1 MFKKWRLLWFYIKTI
16 KKHIKDINNHF
27 AINSINY
34 SYDIKDIKYDN
45 VYRLYTVLNLKP
57 NTTENIQKY
66 GYRYMDNETRK
77 FIIEL
82 KEQLSKYGLFELVG
96 LSKADQISESSI
108 HIIVEFSL
116 LKTSKIARNLIFFL
130 SLIMLVTGICFLF

>member
-1 MFKKWRLLWFYIKTI
+1 MNFY
-16 KKHIKDINNHF
+16 
-27 AINSINY
+27 
-34 SYDIKDIKYDN
+34 
-45 VYRLYTVLNLKP
+45 LKSALTLSNDTPP
-57 NTTENIQKY
+57 NRIQK
-66 GYRYMDNETRK
+66 TRK

>member
-1 MFKKWRLLWFYIKTI
+1 
-16 KKHIKDINNHF
+16 
-27 AINSINY
+27 
-34 SYDIKDIKYDN
+34 
-45 VYRLYTVLNLKP
+45 
-57 NTTENIQKY
+57 
-66 GYRYMDNETRK
+66 MDNETRK